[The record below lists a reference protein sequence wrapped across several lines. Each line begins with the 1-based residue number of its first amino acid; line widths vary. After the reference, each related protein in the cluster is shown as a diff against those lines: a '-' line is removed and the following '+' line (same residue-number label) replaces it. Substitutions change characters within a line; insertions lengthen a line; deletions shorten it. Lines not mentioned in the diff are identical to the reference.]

1 MYMEVKSVKCAKR
14 GTDNMKTILVV
25 DDDKHNLKAVRKV
38 LSEEYR
44 VILVVDGQQALNYLE
59 NGECNIILLD
69 IYMPKMDGFEV
80 LKKIRGMEHCRNIP
94 VIFLTGDN
102 DAETETRCFKEGAAD
117 YITKPFVS
125 DIMLA
130 RIGRTFELEELRR
143 DLEERLAQTTREI
156 SEMRK
161 KARQDALTGLWNRM
175 HIEEAV
181 NDMLTQG
188 TAGALMMIDMD
199 NFKFI
204 NDHYGH
210 IVGDRVLI
218 MLADTLRDFT
228 SEDDILCRIG
238 GDEFMVFVKDVTL
251 KCALSDLAANII
263 SDLRKKINECGFEVD
278 TSVSIGIAQAP
289 EDGNEFIV
297 LYNAADKA
305 LYHVKQNGK
314 SACHF
319 FSDRLQAENAR
330 SEKIVDLEYLQ
341 DLMNRTDSDVGAYL
355 MEFES
360 FHHVYHFIRRFAGR
374 NNRDVQIVL
383 FTITENENVQP
394 DTEETELALDL
405 LEKAVYTFLRR
416 SDVST
421 RYSSKQLIVILMDT
435 DNENGDMVAERIVEI
450 FNMVYMGEKVRVD
463 YGIARMDGKKVQ

>member
-1 MYMEVKSVKCAKR
+1 
-14 GTDNMKTILVV
+14 MKTILVV
-25 DDDKHNLKAVRKV
+25 DDDEHNLKAVRKV

-44 VILVVDGQQALNYLE
+44 VILVVNGQQALNYLE
-59 NGECNIILLD
+59 NGECDIILLD
-69 IYMPKMDGFEV
+69 IYMPQMDGFEV
-80 LKKIRGMEHCRNIP
+80 LKKIRGMEKCRNIP

-102 DAETETRCFKEGAAD
+102 DAETETRSFKEGAAD

-130 RIGRTFELEELRR
+130 RIGRIFELEELRR
-143 DLEERLAQTTREI
+143 DLEEKLVQTTREI
-156 SEMRK
+156 SEMKK

-188 TAGALMMIDMD
+188 TVGALMMIDMD

-218 MLADTLRDFT
+218 MLADTLRDFA
-228 SEDDILCRIG
+228 SEGDVLCRLG
-238 GDEFMVFVKDVTL
+238 GDEFMVFVKDVSL
-251 KCALSDLAANII
+251 KSALSDLAVNII
-263 SDLRKKINECGFEVD
+263 SDLRKKINECGFEID

-297 LYNAADKA
+297 LYNSADKA

-314 SACHF
+314 SAHHF
-319 FSDRLQAENAR
+319 YSDRLQTENAPG
-330 SEKIVDLEYLQ
+330 EKIVDLKYLQ
-341 DLMNRTDSDVGAYL
+341 DLMNRTDSNAGAYL

-374 NNRDVQIVL
+374 SNRAVQIVL
-383 FTITENENVQP
+383 FTIMENENAQP

-435 DNENGDMVAERIVEI
+435 DDENGDMVAERIVEI
-450 FNMVYMGEKVRVD
+450 FNMVYMGEKVWVD
-463 YGIARMDGKKVQ
+463 YGIARMEGKRMH